1 MTTVLSAA
9 EFWQLFEEFE
19 HTAFRLEVRDRY
31 ADDEEAEPLRR
42 FLAGESADD
51 AWFMDFYRAVEEWTA
66 AGKVIQRV
74 RVVTEPHS
82 DYTRFGLDLARL
94 NVAAGED
101 IRYLP
106 RPMAR
111 ELGLPEHDYWLF
123 DSRQLV
129 ILRFDGSD
137 RLLGAEPVAEPAD
150 IIRHGYWRDAA
161 LHHAQRHHAY
171 RQGLK

>member
-111 ELGLPEHDYWLF
+111 ELRLPEHDYWLF